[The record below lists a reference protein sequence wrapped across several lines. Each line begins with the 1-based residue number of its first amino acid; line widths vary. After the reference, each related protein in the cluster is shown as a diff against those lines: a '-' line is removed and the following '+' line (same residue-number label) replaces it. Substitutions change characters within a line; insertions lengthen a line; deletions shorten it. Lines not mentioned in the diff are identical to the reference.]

1 MVDSAWIRPAKATVL
16 RKGPQM
22 QDACFSS
29 YPHFSWLGSWTTVG
43 REEAKVEITM
53 RQVAHSL
60 IYTSRAQAAVD
71 WHHHGRDDRFRV
83 DAGTVRFCPADDEIH
98 TLVGRC
104 SPGHR
109 FYTLLIPRGHLLT
122 FAESEGL
129 VAVPELRHSVSTR
142 DAILTSCMRTLTNEH
157 QHLDD
162 TSLERQEAAALA
174 MVLRLLSM
182 NGWRGPDWKNDDS
195 VFRRRTL
202 DGLVTFIDANLQTA
216 PSLRDLCLHVGMS
229 PGHFAKKFRASTGLS
244 PHRFVT
250 YRRIRRSL
258 TLLRKQSGPL
268 QAIASDVGFASHNH
282 FSRTFKKLTGMSP
295 AKYREQFRR
304 TVG

>member
-1 MVDSAWIRPAKATVL
+1 
-16 RKGPQM
+16 M
-22 QDACFSS
+22 QDARFSPF
-29 YPHFSWLGSWTTVG
+29 PHFSWLGSWTAVG
-43 REEAKVEITM
+43 REGATVEIAM

-83 DAGTVRFCPADDEIH
+83 DAGTVRFCPADDDSH

-109 FYTLLIPRGHLLT
+109 FYTLLIPRGHLLA

-129 VAVPELRHSVSTR
+129 AAVPNLRHSVSAR
-142 DAILTSCMRTLTNEH
+142 DAVLTSCLRTLSNEH

-162 TSLERQEAAALA
+162 VSLERREAAALA
-174 MVLRLLSM
+174 LVLRLLSM

-195 VFRRRTL
+195 VFCGRTL
-202 DGLVTFIDANLQTA
+202 KGLVMCIDAHLRDTA
-216 PSLRDLCLHVGMS
+216 SLRELHLHVGMS
-229 PGHFAKKFRASTGLS
+229 FGHFAKKFRNSTGLS
-244 PHRFVT
+244 LHRFVN
-250 YRRIRRSL
+250 YRRIHRSL
-258 TLLRKQSGPL
+258 ALLRKGSALLP
-268 QAIASDVGFASHNH
+268 AIASDVGFASHSH
-282 FSRTFKKLTGMSP
+282 FSRTFKRITGMSP

-304 TVG
+304 AVG